1 MFTRLITSAHKTGEG
16 KGVGLI
22 SIRGK
27 TVIAVLLS
35 GKTSPG
41 EQFSLGNRMSGVWTE
56 NV

>member
-27 TVIAVLLS
+27 TAERQNYSWRTVQPRKPNEWCLD
-35 GKTSPG
+35 
-41 EQFSLGNRMSGVWTE
+41 
-56 NV
+56 